1 MSHVA
6 ATLIGRRGLA
16 TVVLS
21 LLMFEASAADPSA
34 PFKSGTFD
42 PPRPAPDFSLQG
54 TDGKELGI
62 GRFRG
67 KVVLLA
73 FGYSSCTAVCPVTL
87 ATFAETRRKL
97 GAAAS
102 DVQVLYMTVDPQSD
116 VPERLKKFLA
126 GFDSSFVGGTGTE
139 AQLASV
145 RKVYGATA
153 SKIPYQDGYT
163 YTPSSFTYLIDRQ
176 GRIRAL
182 MPYGHSAD
190 DYVNDLTILLR
201 E

>member
-1 MSHVA
+1 M
-6 ATLIGRRGLA
+6 
-16 TVVLS
+16 
-21 LLMFEASAADPSA
+21 
-34 PFKSGTFD
+34 
-42 PPRPAPDFSLQG
+42 
-54 TDGKELGI
+54 
-62 GRFRG
+62 
-67 KVVLLA
+67 LLA

-145 RKVYGATA
+145 RKVYGVTA